1 MNAFWEQIQK
11 KQLQELEQGEL
22 PYPGGAGIQSRF
34 RRATAPAR
42 RHRTWFRAAVVA
54 VLAVCLTLSA
64 WAAYEAWRMP
74 EPRTYQGDPIQTL
87 EEHSYSWDP
96 ALGCYVPEDPTQ
108 PGEAGEPAAYPD
120 SYFLNQAQQVLD
132 LVDRAQTH
140 GSDLKVTRQLNQS
153 WDRQEVLVSFRDE
166 SNRRSVTFDAESGY
180 LIGVSALD
188 AWREGGQL
196 MGEAAALAAAQSYYD
211 QLPYARGYQYGGVE
225 KFDDGSWMYYFNRP
239 VTVELW
245 GQEQTVQNDYE
256 QVRITIDPRDGS
268 FQMSHCFY
276 VPLLDDHQPGE
287 EPLTQAQA
295 AQIAQELDIFAQ
307 ALDAYECTGEVAICL
322 PAPQTVKGYSAMEP
336 GTDTQGGGTQD
347 AQTGAP
353 EEALGYRYAS
363 VSRLCWSLQ
372 YTGSLHGFSDSYHIC
387 VDLYTGEVLAIDAT
401 K

>member
-42 RHRTWFRAAVVA
+42 RRRTWFRAAVAA

-74 EPRTYQGDPIQTL
+74 DPQTYQGDPIQTL
-87 EEHSYSWDP
+87 EEHPYSWDP
-96 ALGCYVPEDPTQ
+96 TLGCYVPEDPTQ
-108 PGEAGEPAAYPD
+108 PGEAGEPAAHPD
-120 SYFLNQAQQVLD
+120 SYFLNQAQQVLA
-132 LVDRAQTH
+132 LVDRAQAD

-180 LIGVSALD
+180 LIGVSALGS
-188 AWREGGQL
+188 WQEGGEP
-196 MGEAAALAAAQSYYD
+196 MDEASALEKAQDYYD
-211 QLPYARGYQYGGVE
+211 RLPYARGYQYGGVE
-225 KFDDGSWMYYFNRP
+225 KFDEGSWMYFFNRP

-245 GQEQTVQNDYE
+245 GQELTLQNDYE
-256 QVRITIDPRDGS
+256 QVRIAIDPRDGS
-268 FQMSHCFY
+268 FQMSNCFY
-276 VPLLDDHQPGE
+276 VPLLDDHQPGA
-287 EPLTQAQA
+287 EPLTQVQA

-307 ALDAYECTGEVAICL
+307 ALGAYECTGEVAICL
-322 PAPQTVKGYSAMEP
+322 PAPQTVKVYSAMEP
-336 GTDTQGGGTQD
+336 GTDTQGDGTQD

-353 EEALGYRYAS
+353 GEAVGYRYAS
-363 VSRLCWSLQ
+363 VSRLCWSLR
-372 YTGSLHGFSDSYHIC
+372 YTGSILGCADCYHIC
-387 VDLYTGEVLAIDAT
+387 VDLYTGEVLSIDAT
-401 K
+401 R